1 MNLVSGLPHTKRE
14 DDVIWV
20 IVDRLTKFTHVLL
33 FKTSQ
38 LMDKMTNLNTDEIV
52 KLDVVTVSIISE
64 QDTRFVH

>member
-52 KLDVVTVSIISE
+52 KLDVVTVLIISE

>member
-1 MNLVSGLPHTKRE
+1 MNLVLGLPHTKRE

-52 KLDVVTVSIISE
+52 KLDVVTVLIISE